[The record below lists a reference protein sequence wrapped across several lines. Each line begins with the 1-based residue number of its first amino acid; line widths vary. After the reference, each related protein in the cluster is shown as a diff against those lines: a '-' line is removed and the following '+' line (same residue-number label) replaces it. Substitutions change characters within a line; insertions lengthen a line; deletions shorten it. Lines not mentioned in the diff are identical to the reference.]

1 MGISLAFLDNLASN
15 LLAILHYAAVSVV
28 IILLCNIAALLWLES
43 KMPWRSQHRQEKLPS
58 RLAMALESLQLCGVV
73 VLGFLLGLT
82 RLPFTA
88 RDRSQRIYVDLSPV
102 PRRYPITQ

>member
-1 MGISLAFLDNLASN
+1 MLSWIVYVILFLWVLAWRSSTIWPATCWPYC
-15 LLAILHYAAVSVV
+15 ITAVSVV

-82 RLPFTA
+82 GLPFYSTRPKPA
-88 RDRSQRIYVDLSPV
+88 NIR
-102 PRRYPITQ
+102 

>member
-1 MGISLAFLDNLASN
+1 MGISTAFLDNLASN

-43 KMPWRSQHRQEKLPS
+43 KMPWRSQHRQEKLP
-58 RLAMALESLQLCGVV
+58 RARHGPESLQLCGVV

-82 RLPFTA
+82 RLPFYSTRQKPA
-88 RDRSQRIYVDLSPV
+88 NIR
-102 PRRYPITQ
+102 

>member
-58 RLAMALESLQLCGVV
+58 RPGHGPSESLQLCGVV

-82 RLPFTA
+82 RLPFYSTRQKPA
-88 RDRSQRIYVDLSPV
+88 NIR
-102 PRRYPITQ
+102 